1 MKKHLLWWFVLL
13 LAFPMCQT
21 PGSEEVSMNNY
32 ESGDIPKLRQAA
44 YDGNVEAYQQ
54 LRIIALDFSPGTE
67 FLYDAL
73 MMANK
78 NDYPPAYLDVYQDL
92 YSECEIH
99 GARSFHDLDK
109 ETQALLRHY
118 LTKAAAK
125 GMHEADTIL
134 LEIKKGPP
142 VQPAE
147 SDM

>member
-1 MKKHLLWWFVLL
+1 MKKRLLWWFVL

-21 PGSEEVSMNNY
+21 PSSEQVSMNNY
-32 ESGDIPKLRQAA
+32 ESDDIPKLQQAA
-44 YDGNVEAYQQ
+44 YNGNVEAYQR

-78 NDYPPAYLDVYQDL
+78 NYYPPAYLDVYHDI
-92 YSECEIH
+92 YKECEMN

-147 SDM
+147 SNM